1 MSIMDEDNAT
11 PTWYTE
17 EKATCISKGV
27 SCHCIANVHKS
38 LKVSIMHHCGVVSQQ
53 LFFAEL

>member
-1 MSIMDEDNAT
+1 MDEDNAT
-11 PTWYTE
+11 ATWYTE